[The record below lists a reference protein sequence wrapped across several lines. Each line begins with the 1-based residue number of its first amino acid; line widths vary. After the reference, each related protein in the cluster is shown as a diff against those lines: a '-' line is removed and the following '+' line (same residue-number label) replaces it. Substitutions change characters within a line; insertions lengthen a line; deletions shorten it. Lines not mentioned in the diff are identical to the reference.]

1 MKRLVIVY
9 AVMILLVGMLF
20 TSAAPAE
27 PAARLIQKHIS
38 INGISAVQ
46 LTWWLQH
53 LADKDGIYW
62 KPLSNANK
70 TIYWVVNPREDAHHT
85 IGSLFESDQTVPK
98 GVFGDTDNLHMQIQF
113 MDYLTQS
120 RSSVAGQTTPLM
132 SALSFPSDYT
142 AMYSSP
148 LGKVTAA
155 NNGFNANM
163 IFFDGHGFCPGRIL
177 WSWKNTGND
186 DTVGKVGPPF
196 SIDLYATFYLHWMT
210 GANIPPAMSG
220 EGYYYN
226 AQQIDAIW
234 ELWEKTLTK
243 LPGYLPK
250 WFGEDTQDDIARA
263 SRNGSADGW
272 TVSAVIDTGVLAG
285 ANSKMEFWWWMHGMG
300 DEPGNAYVFWHPAVH
315 HTIRWLPGYSPQEVV
330 GKGKEVP
337 TDRVVPGIIY
347 PDLQGDN
354 LVQSGGGMMAYP
366 VSMSPVPG
374 VYKNIAPMR
383 VVTKAQVDN
392 FASVRFPQPAS
403 WLLHQWEDVPGGLVH
418 RSTILSRLPLNSP
431 VSQADFYSEHQLQEG
446 LFKGLGYLPTLYSK
460 WLKTQD
466 NKK

>member
-148 LGKVTAA
+148 LGRSPRPT
-155 NNGFNANM
+155 
-163 IFFDGHGFCPGRIL
+163 
-177 WSWKNTGND
+177 
-186 DTVGKVGPPF
+186 
-196 SIDLYATFYLHWMT
+196 
-210 GANIPPAMSG
+210 
-220 EGYYYN
+220 
-226 AQQIDAIW
+226 
-234 ELWEKTLTK
+234 
-243 LPGYLPK
+243 
-250 WFGEDTQDDIARA
+250 
-263 SRNGSADGW
+263 
-272 TVSAVIDTGVLAG
+272 TVSTR
-285 ANSKMEFWWWMHGMG
+285 
-300 DEPGNAYVFWHPAVH
+300 
-315 HTIRWLPGYSPQEVV
+315 T
-330 GKGKEVP
+330 
-337 TDRVVPGIIY
+337 
-347 PDLQGDN
+347 
-354 LVQSGGGMMAYP
+354 
-366 VSMSPVPG
+366 
-374 VYKNIAPMR
+374 
-383 VVTKAQVDN
+383 
-392 FASVRFPQPAS
+392 
-403 WLLHQWEDVPGGLVH
+403 
-418 RSTILSRLPLNSP
+418 
-431 VSQADFYSEHQLQEG
+431 
-446 LFKGLGYLPTLYSK
+446 
-460 WLKTQD
+460 
-466 NKK
+466 